1 MPFDGVAWAEP
12 SLVSPYAYAPG
23 SPLTADALARS
34 LVNGYCAAR
43 SNSRRILEQVF
54 ELNQRN
60 VTGGLD
66 RFETNVIMLEAASGY
81 VWIDDTVTHLVGLA
95 IIEVVTAIDTTA
107 YQRVTLDDGTTVHQG
122 PTSERHIAANGSLLG
137 AGPNG
142 RMVPNEDV
150 AASASGGLFAVA
162 CELDLETAGAVLG
175 QRVYV
180 SLDAYAL
187 TGSAQVAHRVRA
199 ASIFAEVR

>member
-43 SNSRRILEQVF
+43 SNSRKLLEQVF
-54 ELNQRN
+54 DLDQRN
-60 VTGGLD
+60 VAGGLD
-66 RFETNVIMLEAASGY
+66 RFETNTVMLEVASGY
-81 VWIDDTVTHLVGLA
+81 VWVDDTVTHLLGLM
-95 IIEVVTAIDTTA
+95 IIEVVTAIDTVA
-107 YQRVTLDDGTTVHQG
+107 YQRVELNDGTTLHQG
-122 PTSERHIAANGSLLG
+122 PTSERAVSTNATLTGLG
-137 AGPNG
+137 VNG
-142 RMVPNEDV
+142 RLVPNEDV
-150 AASASGGLFAVA
+150 ASSASGGLFAVA

-180 SLDAYAL
+180 AL
-187 TGSAQVAHRVRA
+187 SARALAGVGQVAHRVRA
-199 ASIFAEVR
+199 ACILAEVR